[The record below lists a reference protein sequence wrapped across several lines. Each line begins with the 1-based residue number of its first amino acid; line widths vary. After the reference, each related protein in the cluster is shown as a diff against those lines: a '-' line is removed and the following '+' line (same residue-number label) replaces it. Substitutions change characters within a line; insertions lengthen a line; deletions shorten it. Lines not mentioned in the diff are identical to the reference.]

1 MRIAVEGC
9 CHGELN
15 AIYGTI
21 KEIETRDHIKIDLL
35 LICGDFQ
42 ACRNF
47 EDIASMA
54 VPDKW
59 KRIAD
64 FYRYYNGELT
74 APIPTVFIGGNHEA
88 SNHLVELFNGG
99 WVAPNIYFL
108 GYAGVVRFAGLR
120 IAGLSGI
127 YKAYHYNS
135 DHFETFPLANNDL
148 RSIYHYRETQVWQLK
163 QLSGELDIMLSHD
176 WPNQITKYG
185 DIDRLLQRKKHFRED
200 VEKEMLGSPPCW
212 DLLKTLK
219 PKYYF
224 SAHLHCKFAAV
235 VNHDEG
241 STTRFLALDKCLPRK
256 QFLQILEVDAPEE
269 DAKYLSYDSEWLAIL
284 LATHHHLKFP
294 GGIRCPRPNEVDL
307 ESHKEAVKSAFHR
320 GFRIPENW
328 VQTISPEYNL
338 GKKSYEKRN
347 PPHFIPNP
355 QTALLLGK
363 LGLEDRWAQ
372 CSAKLMGEKTEMS
385 LDKLATK
392 PVDAWAH
399 DLQFSFG
406 QLETPKLITPE
417 LPSMFEAPVPA
428 PSTKKKLW
436 GTFSSGSTPKKIKKT
451 LTLPSPV
458 NSLSSKKKLLF
469 GISSPSKSAPSSQA
483 KLLTS
488 PLRSNGL
495 HEATTTKKKSLFIF
509 SSPPSS
515 SGKKKKSLFD
525 SLPAP
530 SAEKSKKKKKRR
542 KTKLKNKVPTSSNDD
557 GSKPS

>member
-21 KEIETRDHIKIDLL
+21 KEIETRDKIKIDLL

-74 APIPTVFIGGNHEA
+74 APIPTIFIGGNHEA
-88 SNHLVELFNGG
+88 SNHLVELFHGG
-99 WVAPNIYFL
+99 WAAPNIYFL

-127 YKAYHYNS
+127 YKPYHYHS
-135 DHFETFPLANNDL
+135 EHFESFPLVNGDL

-163 QLSGELDIMLSHD
+163 QLSGELDIVLTHD

-185 DIDRLLQRKKHFRED
+185 DENRLLQRKKHFRED
-200 VEKEMLGSPPCW
+200 IEKEMLGSPACW
-212 DLLKTLK
+212 EILTKLK

-256 QFLQILEVDAPEE
+256 AFLQILEVDAPDE
-269 DAKYLSYDSEWLAIL
+269 DAKYLSYDPEWLAIL
-284 LATHHHLKFP
+284 RATHHHLKFP
-294 GGIRCPRPNEVDL
+294 GELVCPRPNEVDV
-307 ESHKEAVKSAFHR
+307 ESHKEAVKSAFPR
-320 GFRIPENW
+320 GFRIPDNW
-328 VQTISPEYNL
+328 VQTIKPEFNL
-338 GKKSYEKRN
+338 GKKEYEKRD

-363 LGLEDRWAQ
+363 LGLKDRWAH
-372 CSAKLMGEKTEMS
+372 SSTKMHGGKRETS
-385 LDKLATK
+385 VDKLAIE
-392 PVDAWAH
+392 PVEGWAP
-399 DLQFSFG
+399 DLHFGFG
-406 QLETPKLITPE
+406 QKDESETQSLLTSE
-417 LPSMFEAPVPA
+417 LSSAQDPA
-428 PSTKKKLW
+428 PSTKKKLI
-436 GTFSSGSTPKKIKKT
+436 GGSFSNGSPTKKIKRT
-451 LTLPSPV
+451 LKLPPPINLPSSKRKLLGMSSPTKSASSDQT
-458 NSLSSKKKLLF
+458 NSLSFPPRSNGSLKVMPKKEKKSIFLVS
-469 GISSPSKSAPSSQA
+469 SSPSPA
-483 KLLTS
+483 
-488 PLRSNGL
+488 
-495 HEATTTKKKSLFIF
+495 
-509 SSPPSS
+509 
-515 SGKKKKSLFD
+515 KKKKSLFA
-525 SLPAP
+525 SLPPP
-530 SAEKSKKKKKRR
+530 SHEKSKKKKKRR
-542 KTKLKNKVPTSSNDD
+542 KIKSKDNLPDSSDD
-557 GSKPS
+557 GSR